1 MMLRYLRIACAATAL
16 IPLAISA
23 QAADYSPEAAA
34 TKAYYEKAL
43 PVFKQLGTDAALKD
57 FNTPKK
63 WFQDQYGLHVT
74 VTLND
79 STLVADSGFPELVG
93 MKWNEVDDLDGKAL
107 GPEVLK
113 AVAKSPEGAVVQLR
127 FAVPNST
134 HAGHADGYCSQADA
148 GHILCGWTEV
158 VER

>member
-1 MMLRYLRIACAATAL
+1 MLRYVQIACTAAAL
-16 IPLAISA
+16 IPVAMSA
-23 QAADYSPEAAA
+23 QAADYSAEAAA
-34 TKAYYEKAL
+34 TKAYFEKAL
-43 PVFKQLGTDAALKD
+43 PAYKQLGTEAAIKD

-93 MKWNEVDDLDGKAL
+93 MKWNDVDDLDGKAL

-113 AVAKSPEGAVVQLR
+113 ATAKSPDGAAVQLR
-127 FAVPNST
+127 FAVPKST
-134 HAGHADGYCSQADA
+134 TAGHAEGYCAQVDA
-148 GHILCGWTEV
+148 NHILCGWTEV